1 MTEKKDLGHG
11 PVEEQPLTA
20 QQQQELH
27 EQEQYFRQAFCSVSC
42 PPLPESLSADA
53 MWEKICSGAGDH
65 QVTVDPAS
73 MQEET
78 AQQPQQETEAAPQKG
93 KVIPFPQ
100 RTGKKE
106 RARRRTLAVACT
118 LVLVVGLSVAY
129 WQLRGPLGQVQG
141 IVSGNSQAST
151 AESAESA
158 AAEATAADA
167 DTQTEESVEAVE
179 EAAAPMMAAPPE
191 EETAS
196 DETASG
202 GAGQTEQRSAETQD
216 AAIAPQSAQPQ
227 QEQATVHPKM
237 QQEQNETDSQR
248 EELRQRILASIDAGQ
263 QEQSA
268 EGNPDTGGSGQ
279 QQANQLTAQSAEA
292 TAEEPVEESVE
303 ESVEAVVPEQAET
316 TDDTQQSDSVSILKN
331 MMENAKENQPQSF
344 QLKNGSV
351 NYDPASGEVT
361 VMDLNQQQT
370 ATLSLPAGAQVF
382 ASDVTLAAIVPDE
395 QAQTVTLTLY
405 SVEDLQN
412 PQAVSTVTHQG
423 ELFDAYQSV
432 SDSYT
437 LVTSVWFDREQVE
450 GGNFLP
456 QVNGAELSPDQI
468 NIIEGY
474 EQGDQVNYLITTTIT
489 PDSVK
494 TRADLYLN

>member
-73 MQEET
+73 MQEELR
-78 AQQPQQETEAAPQKG
+78 QETEAAPQKG

-106 RARRRTLAVACT
+106 RARRRRTLAVACT

-167 DTQTEESVEAVE
+167 DTQTEESAEAVE

-191 EETAS
+191 KETAS

-248 EELRQRILASIDAGQ
+248 EELRQRILTSIDAGQ
-263 QEQSA
+263 QEQST
-268 EGNPDTGGSGQ
+268 EENPDTGGG

-303 ESVEAVVPEQAET
+303 AVVPEQAET
-316 TDDTQQSDSVSILKN
+316 TGDTQQGDSVSILKN
-331 MMENAKENQPQSF
+331 MMENAKESQPQSF

-351 NYDPASGEVT
+351 TYDPSSGEVT

-370 ATLSLPAGAQVF
+370 ATLTLPAGAQVF

>member
-1 MTEKKDLGHG
+1 MTEKKDLGYG
-11 PVEEQPLTA
+11 PVEEEPLSER
-20 QQQQELH
+20 QQQELH

-73 MQEET
+73 MQEELR
-78 AQQPQQETEAAPQKG
+78 QETEAAPQKG

-106 RARRRTLAVACT
+106 RARRRRTLAVACT

-151 AESAESA
+151 AESAESS

-167 DTQTEESVEAVE
+167 DTQTEESAEAVE

-227 QEQATVHPKM
+227 QEQATVHPKV

-263 QEQSA
+263 QEQST
-268 EGNPDTGGSGQ
+268 EGNPDTGGSSQ

-303 ESVEAVVPEQAET
+303 AVVPEQAET
-316 TDDTQQSDSVSILKN
+316 TGDTQQSDSVSILKN

-351 NYDPASGEVT
+351 TYDPSSGEVT

>member
-53 MWEKICSGAGDH
+53 MWEKICTGAGNH

-73 MQEET
+73 MQEEL
-78 AQQPQQETEAAPQKG
+78 QQETEAAPQKG

-106 RARRRTLAVACT
+106 RARRRRTLAVACT

-129 WQLRGPLGQVQG
+129 WQLQGPLGQMQDL
-141 IVSGNSQAST
+141 VSGNSQAST

-167 DTQTEESVEAVE
+167 DTQTEESAEAVE

-263 QEQSA
+263 QEQST

-303 ESVEAVVPEQAET
+303 AVVPEQEAET
-316 TDDTQQSDSVSILKN
+316 AGDTQEGGSVSILKN
-331 MMENAKENQPQSF
+331 MMENAKESQPQSF

-351 NYDPASGEVT
+351 TYDPSSGEVT

>member
-73 MQEET
+73 MQEELR
-78 AQQPQQETEAAPQKG
+78 QETEAAPQKG

-106 RARRRTLAVACT
+106 RARRRRTLAVACT

-129 WQLRGPLGQVQG
+129 WQLQGPLGQMQDL
-141 IVSGNSQAST
+141 VSSNSQAST

-167 DTQTEESVEAVE
+167 DTQTEESAEAVE

-263 QEQSA
+263 QEQST

-303 ESVEAVVPEQAET
+303 AVVPEQEAET
-316 TDDTQQSDSVSILKN
+316 AGDTQQSDSVSILKN

>member
-1 MTEKKDLGHG
+1 MTEKKDLGYG
-11 PVEEQPLTA
+11 PVEEEPLSER
-20 QQQQELH
+20 QQQELH

-73 MQEET
+73 MQEEL
-78 AQQPQQETEAAPQKG
+78 QQETEAAPQKG

-106 RARRRTLAVACT
+106 RARRRRTLAVACT

-129 WQLRGPLGQVQG
+129 WQLQGPLGQMQDL
-141 IVSGNSQAST
+141 VSSNSQAST

-158 AAEATAADA
+158 AAEVTAADA
-167 DTQTEESVEAVE
+167 DTQTEESAEAVE
-179 EAAAPMMAAPPE
+179 EAAMPMMAAPPE

-227 QEQATVHPKM
+227 QEQATVQPKM
-237 QQEQNETDSQR
+237 QPEQNETDSQR

-263 QEQSA
+263 QEQST
-268 EGNPDTGGSGQ
+268 EGNPDTGGSSQ

-303 ESVEAVVPEQAET
+303 ELVEAVVPEQAET

-331 MMENAKENQPQSF
+331 MMENAKETQPQSF

-456 QVNGAELSPDQI
+456 QVNGVELSPDQI

>member
-73 MQEET
+73 MQEELR
-78 AQQPQQETEAAPQKG
+78 QETEAAPQKG

-106 RARRRTLAVACT
+106 RARRRRTLAVACT

-141 IVSGNSQAST
+141 IVSGNSQASS
-151 AESAESA
+151 AESAESS

-167 DTQTEESVEAVE
+167 DTQTEESAEAVE

-263 QEQSA
+263 QEQST
-268 EGNPDTGGSGQ
+268 EGNPDTGGSSQ

-303 ESVEAVVPEQAET
+303 AVVPEQAET
-316 TDDTQQSDSVSILKN
+316 TGDTQQSDSVSILKN
-331 MMENAKENQPQSF
+331 MMENAKESQPQSF

-351 NYDPASGEVT
+351 TYDPSSGEVT

>member
-1 MTEKKDLGHG
+1 MTEKKDLGYG
-11 PVEEQPLTA
+11 PVEEEPLSER
-20 QQQQELH
+20 QQQELH

-106 RARRRTLAVACT
+106 RARRRRTLAVACT

-129 WQLRGPLGQVQG
+129 WQLQGPLGQMQDL
-141 IVSGNSQAST
+141 VSGNSQASS
-151 AESAESA
+151 AESAESS

-167 DTQTEESVEAVE
+167 DTQTEESAEAVE

-196 DETASG
+196 DGTASG

-227 QEQATVHPKM
+227 QEQATVQPKM

-263 QEQSA
+263 QEQST

-303 ESVEAVVPEQAET
+303 AVVPEQEAET
-316 TDDTQQSDSVSILKN
+316 AGDTQEGGSVSILKN

-456 QVNGAELSPDQI
+456 QVNGVELSPDQI

>member
-1 MTEKKDLGHG
+1 MTEKKDLGYG
-11 PVEEQPLTA
+11 PVEEEPLSER
-20 QQQQELH
+20 QQQELH

-106 RARRRTLAVACT
+106 RARRRRTLAVACT

-129 WQLRGPLGQVQG
+129 WQLQGPLGQMQDL
-141 IVSGNSQAST
+141 VSGNSQAST

-158 AAEATAADA
+158 TAEATTADA
-167 DTQTEESVEAVE
+167 DTQTEESAEAVE

-196 DETASG
+196 DEAASG

-263 QEQSA
+263 QEQST

-292 TAEEPVEESVE
+292 TAEEPVEEP
-303 ESVEAVVPEQAET
+303 VEAVVPEQAET

-331 MMENAKENQPQSF
+331 MMENAKESQPQSF

-351 NYDPASGEVT
+351 NYDPASGEVE

-437 LVTSVWFDREQVE
+437 LVTSVWFDWEQVE
-450 GGNFLP
+450 SGEFLP

>member
-73 MQEET
+73 MQEELR
-78 AQQPQQETEAAPQKG
+78 QETEAAPQKG

-106 RARRRTLAVACT
+106 RARRRRTLAVACT

-151 AESAESA
+151 AESAESS

-167 DTQTEESVEAVE
+167 DTQTEESAEAVE
-179 EAAAPMMAAPPE
+179 EAAAPMMAAPLE

-196 DETASG
+196 DEAASG

-227 QEQATVHPKM
+227 QEQATVQPKM

-263 QEQSA
+263 QEQST

-303 ESVEAVVPEQAET
+303 AGVPEQEAET
-316 TDDTQQSDSVSILKN
+316 AGDTPEGGSVSILKN

-351 NYDPASGEVT
+351 TYDPSSGEVE
-361 VMDLNQQQT
+361 VMDLNQQPA

-450 GGNFLP
+450 GGEFLP
-456 QVNGAELSPDQI
+456 QVNGVELSPDQI

>member
-1 MTEKKDLGHG
+1 MTEKKDLGYG
-11 PVEEQPLTA
+11 PVEEQPFTA

-73 MQEET
+73 MQEELR
-78 AQQPQQETEAAPQKG
+78 QETEAAPQKG

-106 RARRRTLAVACT
+106 RARRRRTLAVACT

-129 WQLRGPLGQVQG
+129 WQLQGPLGQMQDL
-141 IVSGNSQAST
+141 VSGNSQAST
-151 AESAESA
+151 AESAETA
-158 AAEATAADA
+158 TAEATAADA
-167 DTQTEESVEAVE
+167 DTQTEESAEAVE

-227 QEQATVHPKM
+227 QEQATVQPKTRE
-237 QQEQNETDSQR
+237 EQNQTDSRR

-263 QEQSA
+263 QEQST

-303 ESVEAVVPEQAET
+303 AVVPEQEAET
-316 TDDTQQSDSVSILKN
+316 AGDTQEGGSVSILKN
-331 MMENAKENQPQSF
+331 MMENAKESQPQSF

-450 GGNFLP
+450 GGEFLP
-456 QVNGAELSPDQI
+456 QVNGVELSPDQI

>member
-1 MTEKKDLGHG
+1 M
-11 PVEEQPLTA
+11 
-20 QQQQELH
+20 
-27 EQEQYFRQAFCSVSC
+27 
-42 PPLPESLSADA
+42 
-53 MWEKICSGAGDH
+53 
-65 QVTVDPAS
+65 
-73 MQEET
+73 
-78 AQQPQQETEAAPQKG
+78 
-93 KVIPFPQ
+93 
-100 RTGKKE
+100 
-106 RARRRTLAVACT
+106 
-118 LVLVVGLSVAY
+118 AY
-129 WQLRGPLGQVQG
+129 WQLQGPLGQMQDL
-141 IVSGNSQAST
+141 VSSNSQAST

-167 DTQTEESVEAVE
+167 DTQTEESAEAVE

-227 QEQATVHPKM
+227 QEQATVQPKM

-263 QEQSA
+263 QEQST

-303 ESVEAVVPEQAET
+303 AVVPEQAET
-316 TDDTQQSDSVSILKN
+316 TDDTQQSGSVSILKN
-331 MMENAKENQPQSF
+331 MMENAKESQPQSF

-351 NYDPASGEVT
+351 TYDPSSGEVE
-361 VMDLNQQQT
+361 VMDLNQQPA
-370 ATLSLPAGAQVF
+370 ATLTLPAGAQVF

>member
-73 MQEET
+73 LQEEF
-78 AQQPQQETEAAPQKG
+78 QQETEAAPQKG

-129 WQLRGPLGQVQG
+129 WQLQGPLGQMQDL
-141 IVSGNSQAST
+141 VSSNSQAST

-167 DTQTEESVEAVE
+167 DTQTEESAEAVE

-263 QEQSA
+263 QEQST
-268 EGNPDTGGSGQ
+268 EGNPDTGGSSQ

-303 ESVEAVVPEQAET
+303 AVVPEQEAET
-316 TDDTQQSDSVSILKN
+316 AGDTQEGGSVSILKN
-331 MMENAKENQPQSF
+331 MMENAKESQPQSF

-351 NYDPASGEVT
+351 TYDPSSGEVT

-370 ATLSLPAGAQVF
+370 ATLSLPEGAQVF

>member
-53 MWEKICSGAGDH
+53 MWERICSGAGDH

-73 MQEET
+73 MQEELR
-78 AQQPQQETEAAPQKG
+78 QETEAAPQKG

-106 RARRRTLAVACT
+106 RARRRRTLAVACT

-129 WQLRGPLGQVQG
+129 WQLQGPLGQMQDL
-141 IVSGNSQAST
+141 VSGNSQAST

-167 DTQTEESVEAVE
+167 DTQTEESAEAVE
-179 EAAAPMMAAPPE
+179 EAAVPMMAAPPE

-227 QEQATVHPKM
+227 QEQATVQPKM

-263 QEQSA
+263 QEQST

-303 ESVEAVVPEQAET
+303 AVVPEQEAET
-316 TDDTQQSDSVSILKN
+316 AGDTQEGGSVSILKN

-450 GGNFLP
+450 GGEFLP

>member
-1 MTEKKDLGHG
+1 MTEKKDLGYG
-11 PVEEQPLTA
+11 PVEEEPLSER
-20 QQQQELH
+20 QQQELH

-65 QVTVDPAS
+65 QVTVDPVS
-73 MQEET
+73 MQEEL
-78 AQQPQQETEAAPQKG
+78 QQETEAAPQKG

-106 RARRRTLAVACT
+106 RARRRRTLAVACT

-151 AESAESA
+151 AESAESS

-167 DTQTEESVEAVE
+167 DAQTEESAEAVE

-303 ESVEAVVPEQAET
+303 AVVPEQEAET
-316 TDDTQQSDSVSILKN
+316 AGDTQQGDSVSILKN

-351 NYDPASGEVT
+351 TYDPSSGEVE
-361 VMDLNQQQT
+361 VMDLNQQPA
-370 ATLSLPAGAQVF
+370 ATLTLPAGAQVF

-450 GGNFLP
+450 GGEFLP

>member
-53 MWEKICSGAGDH
+53 MWERICSGAGDH

-73 MQEET
+73 MQEELR
-78 AQQPQQETEAAPQKG
+78 QETEAAPQKG

-106 RARRRTLAVACT
+106 RARRRRTLAVACT

-151 AESAESA
+151 AESAESS

-167 DTQTEESVEAVE
+167 DTQTEESAEAVE

-227 QEQATVHPKM
+227 QEQATVQPKM

-263 QEQSA
+263 QEQST

-303 ESVEAVVPEQAET
+303 AVVPEQEAET
-316 TDDTQQSDSVSILKN
+316 AGDTQEGGSVSILKN
-331 MMENAKENQPQSF
+331 MMENAKESQPQSF

-361 VMDLNQQQT
+361 VMDLNQQPA
-370 ATLSLPAGAQVF
+370 ATLTLPAGAQVF

>member
-65 QVTVDPAS
+65 QVTVDPVS
-73 MQEET
+73 MQEEL
-78 AQQPQQETEAAPQKG
+78 QQETEAAPQKG

-106 RARRRTLAVACT
+106 RARRRRTLAVACT

-151 AESAESA
+151 AESAESS

-167 DTQTEESVEAVE
+167 DAQTEESAEAVE

-268 EGNPDTGGSGQ
+268 EGNPDTGGSSQ

-292 TAEEPVEESVE
+292 TAEEPVEEL
-303 ESVEAVVPEQAET
+303 VEAVVPEQEAET
-316 TDDTQQSDSVSILKN
+316 AGDTQEGGSVSILKN
-331 MMENAKENQPQSF
+331 MMENAKESQPQSF

-351 NYDPASGEVT
+351 TYDPSSGEVE
-361 VMDLNQQQT
+361 VMDLNQQPA
-370 ATLSLPAGAQVF
+370 ATLTLPAGAQVF

-450 GGNFLP
+450 GGEFLP

>member
-73 MQEET
+73 MQEELR
-78 AQQPQQETEAAPQKG
+78 QETEAAPQKG
-93 KVIPFPQ
+93 KVIPVPQ

-106 RARRRTLAVACT
+106 RARRRRTLAVACT

-167 DTQTEESVEAVE
+167 DTQTEESAEAVE

-191 EETAS
+191 KETAS

-202 GAGQTEQRSAETQD
+202 GAGQTEQRSAEPQD

-227 QEQATVHPKM
+227 QEQATVHPPM

-248 EELRQRILASIDAGQ
+248 EELRQRILTSIDAGQ
-263 QEQSA
+263 QEQST
-268 EGNPDTGGSGQ
+268 EENPDTGGG

-303 ESVEAVVPEQAET
+303 AVVPEQAET
-316 TDDTQQSDSVSILKN
+316 TGDTQQGDSVSILKN
-331 MMENAKENQPQSF
+331 MMENAKESQPQSF

-351 NYDPASGEVT
+351 TYDPSSGEVT

-370 ATLSLPAGAQVF
+370 ATLTLPAGAQVF

>member
-73 MQEET
+73 MQEELR
-78 AQQPQQETEAAPQKG
+78 QETEAAPQKG

-106 RARRRTLAVACT
+106 RARRRRTLAVACT

-151 AESAESA
+151 AESAETA
-158 AAEATAADA
+158 TAEATAADA
-167 DTQTEESVEAVE
+167 DTQTEESAEAVE

-227 QEQATVHPKM
+227 QEQATVQPKM

-263 QEQSA
+263 QEQST

-303 ESVEAVVPEQAET
+303 AVVPEQEAET
-316 TDDTQQSDSVSILKN
+316 AGDTQEGGSVSILKN

-351 NYDPASGEVT
+351 NYDPSSGEVT

>member
-1 MTEKKDLGHG
+1 MTEKKDLGYG
-11 PVEEQPLTA
+11 PVEEEPLSER
-20 QQQQELH
+20 QQQELH

-73 MQEET
+73 MQEEL
-78 AQQPQQETEAAPQKG
+78 QQETEAAPQKG

-106 RARRRTLAVACT
+106 RARRRRTLAVACT

-129 WQLRGPLGQVQG
+129 WQLQGPLGQMQDL
-141 IVSGNSQAST
+141 VSSNSQAST

-158 AAEATAADA
+158 AAEATATDADA
-167 DTQTEESVEAVE
+167 QTEESAEAVE

-191 EETAS
+191 KETAS

-263 QEQSA
+263 QEQST

-303 ESVEAVVPEQAET
+303 AVVPEQEAET
-316 TDDTQQSDSVSILKN
+316 AGDTQQGDSVSILKN

-351 NYDPASGEVT
+351 TYDPSSGEVE
-361 VMDLNQQQT
+361 VMDLNQQPA
-370 ATLSLPAGAQVF
+370 ATLTLPAGAQVF

-456 QVNGAELSPDQI
+456 QVNGVELSPDQI

>member
-73 MQEET
+73 MQEELR
-78 AQQPQQETEAAPQKG
+78 QETEAAPQKG

-106 RARRRTLAVACT
+106 RARRRRTLAVACT

-129 WQLRGPLGQVQG
+129 WQLQGPLGQMQDL
-141 IVSGNSQAST
+141 VSGNSQAST
-151 AESAESA
+151 AESAETA
-158 AAEATAADA
+158 TAEATAADA
-167 DTQTEESVEAVE
+167 DTQTEESAEAVE

-227 QEQATVHPKM
+227 QEQATVQPKM

-248 EELRQRILASIDAGQ
+248 EKLRQRILASIDAGQ
-263 QEQSA
+263 QEQST
-268 EGNPDTGGSGQ
+268 EGNPDTGGSSQ

-292 TAEEPVEESVE
+292 TAEEPVE

-474 EQGDQVNYLITTTIT
+474 EQGNQVNYLITTTIT

>member
-73 MQEET
+73 MQEELR
-78 AQQPQQETEAAPQKG
+78 QETEAAPQKG

-106 RARRRTLAVACT
+106 RARRRRTLAVACT

-129 WQLRGPLGQVQG
+129 WQLQGPLGQMQDL
-141 IVSGNSQAST
+141 VSGNSQAST

-167 DTQTEESVEAVE
+167 DTQTEESAEAVE

-263 QEQSA
+263 QEQST

-303 ESVEAVVPEQAET
+303 AVVPEQAET
-316 TDDTQQSDSVSILKN
+316 TGDTQQSDSVSILKN

-370 ATLSLPAGAQVF
+370 AALLLPAGAQVF

>member
-73 MQEET
+73 MQQELR
-78 AQQPQQETEAAPQKG
+78 QETEAAPQKG

-100 RTGKKE
+100 RTGKKA
-106 RARRRTLAVACT
+106 RARRRRTLAVACT

-141 IVSGNSQAST
+141 IVFGNSQAST

-167 DTQTEESVEAVE
+167 DTQTEESAEAVE

-248 EELRQRILASIDAGQ
+248 EELRQRILTSIDAGQ
-263 QEQSA
+263 QEQST
-268 EGNPDTGGSGQ
+268 EENPDTGGG

-303 ESVEAVVPEQAET
+303 AVVPEQEAET
-316 TDDTQQSDSVSILKN
+316 AGDTQEGGSVSILKN
-331 MMENAKENQPQSF
+331 MMENAKESQPQSF

-361 VMDLNQQQT
+361 VM
-370 ATLSLPAGAQVF
+370 
-382 ASDVTLAAIVPDE
+382 
-395 QAQTVTLTLY
+395 
-405 SVEDLQN
+405 
-412 PQAVSTVTHQG
+412 AVSYTH
-423 ELFDAYQSV
+423 LMLP
-432 SDSYT
+432 T
-437 LVTSVWFDREQVE
+437 TSRVVIS
-450 GGNFLP
+450 GG
-456 QVNGAELSPDQI
+456 G
-468 NIIEGY
+468 G
-474 EQGDQVNYLITTTIT
+474 
-489 PDSVK
+489 
-494 TRADLYLN
+494 

>member
-65 QVTVDPAS
+65 QVMVDPAS
-73 MQEET
+73 LGEQAPRQE
-78 AQQPQQETEAAPQKG
+78 QQASVQKG

-106 RARRRTLAVACT
+106 RARRRRTLAVACT

-129 WQLRGPLGQVQG
+129 WQLQGPLGQMQDL
-141 IVSGNSQAST
+141 VSGNSQAST
-151 AESAESA
+151 AESAETA
-158 AAEATAADA
+158 TAEATAADA
-167 DTQTEESVEAVE
+167 DTQTEESAEAVE

-196 DETASG
+196 DGTASG

-227 QEQATVHPKM
+227 QEQATVQPKM

-263 QEQSA
+263 QEQST

-303 ESVEAVVPEQAET
+303 AVVPEQEAET
-316 TDDTQQSDSVSILKN
+316 AGDTQQGDSVSILKN

-351 NYDPASGEVT
+351 TYDPSSGEVE
-361 VMDLNQQQT
+361 VMDLNQQPA
-370 ATLSLPAGAQVF
+370 ATLTLPAGAQVF

>member
-73 MQEET
+73 MQEELR
-78 AQQPQQETEAAPQKG
+78 QETEAAPQKG

-106 RARRRTLAVACT
+106 RARRRRTLAVACT

-129 WQLRGPLGQVQG
+129 WQLQGPLGQMQDL
-141 IVSGNSQAST
+141 VSGNSQAST

-167 DTQTEESVEAVE
+167 DTQTEESAEAVE

-227 QEQATVHPKM
+227 QEQTTVQPKM

-263 QEQSA
+263 QEQST

-303 ESVEAVVPEQAET
+303 AVVPEQEAET
-316 TDDTQQSDSVSILKN
+316 AGDTQEGGSVSILKN

-361 VMDLNQQQT
+361 VMDLNQQPA

-450 GGNFLP
+450 SGEFLP
-456 QVNGAELSPDQI
+456 QVNGVELSPDQI

>member
-73 MQEET
+73 MQEELR
-78 AQQPQQETEAAPQKG
+78 QETEAAPQKG

-106 RARRRTLAVACT
+106 RARRRRTLAVACT

-167 DTQTEESVEAVE
+167 DTQTEESAEAVE

-191 EETAS
+191 KETAS

-263 QEQSA
+263 QEQST

-303 ESVEAVVPEQAET
+303 AVVPEQEAET
-316 TDDTQQSDSVSILKN
+316 AGDTQEGGSVSILKN

-382 ASDVTLAAIVPDE
+382 ASDVTLAAIVPDA

-456 QVNGAELSPDQI
+456 QVNGAELSPNQI

>member
-1 MTEKKDLGHG
+1 MTEKKDLGYG
-11 PVEEQPLTA
+11 PVEEEPLSER
-20 QQQQELH
+20 QQQELH

-65 QVTVDPAS
+65 QVMVDPAS
-73 MQEET
+73 LGEQAPRQE
-78 AQQPQQETEAAPQKG
+78 QQASVQKG

-106 RARRRTLAVACT
+106 RARRRRTLAVACT

-151 AESAESA
+151 AESAESS

-167 DTQTEESVEAVE
+167 DAQTEESAEAVE

-303 ESVEAVVPEQAET
+303 AVVPEQEAET
-316 TDDTQQSDSVSILKN
+316 AGDTQQSDSVSILKN

-450 GGNFLP
+450 GGEFLP
-456 QVNGAELSPDQI
+456 QVNGVELSPDQI

>member
-42 PPLPESLSADA
+42 PALPKGLSADA

-65 QVTVDPAS
+65 QVTVDPVS
-73 MQEET
+73 MQEEL
-78 AQQPQQETEAAPQKG
+78 QQETEAAPQKG

-106 RARRRTLAVACT
+106 RARRRRTLAVACT

-151 AESAESA
+151 AESAESS

-167 DTQTEESVEAVE
+167 DAQTEESAEAVE

-303 ESVEAVVPEQAET
+303 AVVPEQEAET
-316 TDDTQQSDSVSILKN
+316 AGDTQQSDSVSILKN

-351 NYDPASGEVT
+351 TYDPSSGEVE
-361 VMDLNQQQT
+361 VMDLNQQPA
-370 ATLSLPAGAQVF
+370 ATLTLPAGAQVF

-456 QVNGAELSPDQI
+456 QVNGVELSPDQI

>member
-53 MWEKICSGAGDH
+53 MWEKICTGAGDH

-73 MQEET
+73 MQEEL
-78 AQQPQQETEAAPQKG
+78 QQETEAAPQNG

-106 RARRRTLAVACT
+106 RARRRRTLAVACT

-129 WQLRGPLGQVQG
+129 WQLQGPLGQMQDL
-141 IVSGNSQAST
+141 VSSNSQAST

-167 DTQTEESVEAVE
+167 DTQTEESAEAVE

-227 QEQATVHPKM
+227 QEQATVQPKM

-263 QEQSA
+263 QEQST
-268 EGNPDTGGSGQ
+268 EGNPDTGGSSQ

-303 ESVEAVVPEQAET
+303 AVVPEQAET
-316 TDDTQQSDSVSILKN
+316 TGDTQQSDSVSILKN

-412 PQAVSTVTHQG
+412 PQVVSTVTHQG

>member
-42 PPLPESLSADA
+42 PALPKGLSADA

-65 QVTVDPAS
+65 QVTVDPVS
-73 MQEET
+73 MQEEL
-78 AQQPQQETEAAPQKG
+78 QQETEAAPQKG

-106 RARRRTLAVACT
+106 RARRRRTLAVACT

-129 WQLRGPLGQVQG
+129 WQLQGLLGQMQDL
-141 IVSGNSQAST
+141 VSSNSQAST

-167 DTQTEESVEAVE
+167 DTQTEESAEAVE

-263 QEQSA
+263 QEQST

-303 ESVEAVVPEQAET
+303 AGVPEQEAET
-316 TDDTQQSDSVSILKN
+316 AGDTQEGGSVSVLKN
-331 MMENAKENQPQSF
+331 MMENAKESQPQSF

-489 PDSVK
+489 LDSVK

>member
-1 MTEKKDLGHG
+1 MTEKKDLGYG
-11 PVEEQPLTA
+11 PVEEEPLTA

-73 MQEET
+73 MQEELR
-78 AQQPQQETEAAPQKG
+78 QETEAAPQKG

-106 RARRRTLAVACT
+106 RARRRRTLAVACT

-129 WQLRGPLGQVQG
+129 WQLQGPLGQMQDL
-141 IVSGNSQAST
+141 VSGNSQAST
-151 AESAESA
+151 AESAETA
-158 AAEATAADA
+158 TAEATAADA
-167 DTQTEESVEAVE
+167 DTQTEESAEAVE

-196 DETASG
+196 DGTASG

-227 QEQATVHPKM
+227 QEQATVQPKM

-263 QEQSA
+263 QEQST

-303 ESVEAVVPEQAET
+303 AVVPEQAET
-316 TDDTQQSDSVSILKN
+316 TGDTQQSDSVSILKN

-456 QVNGAELSPDQI
+456 QVNGVELSPDQI

>member
-1 MTEKKDLGHG
+1 
-11 PVEEQPLTA
+11 
-20 QQQQELH
+20 
-27 EQEQYFRQAFCSVSC
+27 
-42 PPLPESLSADA
+42 
-53 MWEKICSGAGDH
+53 
-65 QVTVDPAS
+65 
-73 MQEET
+73 
-78 AQQPQQETEAAPQKG
+78 
-93 KVIPFPQ
+93 
-100 RTGKKE
+100 
-106 RARRRTLAVACT
+106 
-118 LVLVVGLSVAY
+118 
-129 WQLRGPLGQVQG
+129 
-141 IVSGNSQAST
+141 
-151 AESAESA
+151 
-158 AAEATAADA
+158 
-167 DTQTEESVEAVE
+167 
-179 EAAAPMMAAPPE
+179 MMAAPPE

-263 QEQSA
+263 QEQST
-268 EGNPDTGGSGQ
+268 EGNPDTGGSSQ

-303 ESVEAVVPEQAET
+303 AVVPEQEAET
-316 TDDTQQSDSVSILKN
+316 AGDTQEGGSVSILKN

-351 NYDPASGEVT
+351 NYDPASGEVE
-361 VMDLNQQQT
+361 VMDLNQQPA
-370 ATLSLPAGAQVF
+370 ATLTLPAGAQVF
-382 ASDVTLAAIVPDE
+382 VSDVTLAAIVPDE

-450 GGNFLP
+450 SGEFLP
-456 QVNGAELSPDQI
+456 QVNGVELSPDQI

>member
-73 MQEET
+73 MQEELR
-78 AQQPQQETEAAPQKG
+78 QETEAAPQKG

-106 RARRRTLAVACT
+106 RARRRRTLAVACT

-151 AESAESA
+151 AESAESS

-167 DTQTEESVEAVE
+167 DTQTEESAEAVE

-216 AAIAPQSAQPQ
+216 TAIAPQSAQPQ

-263 QEQSA
+263 QEQST

-303 ESVEAVVPEQAET
+303 AVVPEQEAET
-316 TDDTQQSDSVSILKN
+316 AGDTQEGGSVSILKN

-437 LVTSVWFDREQVE
+437 LVTSVWLDREQVE

-474 EQGDQVNYLITTTIT
+474 EQGNQVNYLITTTIT

>member
-1 MTEKKDLGHG
+1 MTEKKDLGYG
-11 PVEEQPLTA
+11 PVEEEPLSER
-20 QQQQELH
+20 QQQELH

-73 MQEET
+73 MQEEL
-78 AQQPQQETEAAPQKG
+78 QQETEAAPQKG

-106 RARRRTLAVACT
+106 RARRRRTLAVACT

-151 AESAESA
+151 AESAETA
-158 AAEATAADA
+158 TAEATAADA
-167 DTQTEESVEAVE
+167 DTQTEESAEAVE

-227 QEQATVHPKM
+227 QEQATVQPKM

-263 QEQSA
+263 QEQST

-303 ESVEAVVPEQAET
+303 AVVPEQAET
-316 TDDTQQSDSVSILKN
+316 TGDTQQSDSVSILKN

-351 NYDPASGEVT
+351 TYDPSSGEVE
-361 VMDLNQQQT
+361 VMDLNQQPA
-370 ATLSLPAGAQVF
+370 ATLTLPAGAQVF

-456 QVNGAELSPDQI
+456 QVNGAELSPNQI

>member
-1 MTEKKDLGHG
+1 MTEKKDLGYG
-11 PVEEQPLTA
+11 PVEEEPLSER
-20 QQQQELH
+20 QQQELH

-65 QVTVDPAS
+65 QVMVDPAS
-73 MQEET
+73 LGEQAPRQE
-78 AQQPQQETEAAPQKG
+78 QQASVQKG

-106 RARRRTLAVACT
+106 RARRRRTLAVACT

-151 AESAESA
+151 AESAETA
-158 AAEATAADA
+158 TAEATAADA
-167 DTQTEESVEAVE
+167 DTQTEESAEAVE

-216 AAIAPQSAQPQ
+216 AAIALQSAQPQ

-263 QEQSA
+263 QEQST

-316 TDDTQQSDSVSILKN
+316 TGDTQQSDSVSILKN

-361 VMDLNQQQT
+361 VMDLNQQPA
-370 ATLSLPAGAQVF
+370 ATLTLPAGAQVF

-450 GGNFLP
+450 GGEFLP

>member
-1 MTEKKDLGHG
+1 MTEKKDLGYG
-11 PVEEQPLTA
+11 PVEEEPLSER
-20 QQQQELH
+20 QQQELH

-65 QVTVDPAS
+65 QVMVDPAS
-73 MQEET
+73 LGEQAPRQE
-78 AQQPQQETEAAPQKG
+78 QQASVQKG

-106 RARRRTLAVACT
+106 RARRRRTLAVACT

-151 AESAESA
+151 AESAETA
-158 AAEATAADA
+158 TAEATAADA
-167 DTQTEESVEAVE
+167 DTQTEESAEAVE

-216 AAIAPQSAQPQ
+216 AAIALQSAQPQ

-263 QEQSA
+263 QEQST

-316 TDDTQQSDSVSILKN
+316 TGDTQQSDSVSILKN

-351 NYDPASGEVT
+351 TYDPASGEVT

-450 GGNFLP
+450 GGEFLP

>member
-1 MTEKKDLGHG
+1 MTEKKDMSHSSM
-11 PVEEQPLTA
+11 EEQPLTA

-65 QVTVDPAS
+65 QVMVDPAS
-73 MQEET
+73 LGEQAPRQE
-78 AQQPQQETEAAPQKG
+78 QQASVQKG

-106 RARRRTLAVACT
+106 RARRRRTLAVACT

-129 WQLRGPLGQVQG
+129 WQLQGPLGQMQDL
-141 IVSGNSQAST
+141 VSSNSQAST
-151 AESAESA
+151 AESAESS

-167 DTQTEESVEAVE
+167 DTQTEESAEAVE

-237 QQEQNETDSQR
+237 QPEQNETDSQR

-263 QEQSA
+263 QEQST

-303 ESVEAVVPEQAET
+303 AVVPEQEAET
-316 TDDTQQSDSVSILKN
+316 AGDTQEGGSVSILKN
-331 MMENAKENQPQSF
+331 MMENAKESQPQSF

-351 NYDPASGEVT
+351 NYDPASGEVE
-361 VMDLNQQQT
+361 VMDLNQQPA
-370 ATLSLPAGAQVF
+370 ATLTLPAGAQVF

-456 QVNGAELSPDQI
+456 QVNGVELSPDQI

>member
-73 MQEET
+73 MQEELR
-78 AQQPQQETEAAPQKG
+78 QETEAAPQKG

-106 RARRRTLAVACT
+106 RARRRRTLAVACT

-129 WQLRGPLGQVQG
+129 WQLQGPLGQMQDL
-141 IVSGNSQAST
+141 VSGNSQAST

-167 DTQTEESVEAVE
+167 DTQTEESAEAVE
-179 EAAAPMMAAPPE
+179 EAAVPMMAAPPE

-227 QEQATVHPKM
+227 QEQATVQPKM

-263 QEQSA
+263 QEQST

-303 ESVEAVVPEQAET
+303 AVVPEQEAET
-316 TDDTQQSDSVSILKN
+316 AGDTQEGGSVSILKN

-456 QVNGAELSPDQI
+456 QVNGVELSPDQI

>member
-73 MQEET
+73 MQEEL
-78 AQQPQQETEAAPQKG
+78 QQETEAAPQKG

-106 RARRRTLAVACT
+106 RARRRRTLAVACT

-151 AESAESA
+151 AESAETA
-158 AAEATAADA
+158 TAEATAADA
-167 DTQTEESVEAVE
+167 DTQTEESAEAVE

-227 QEQATVHPKM
+227 QEQATVQPKM

-263 QEQSA
+263 QEQST

-303 ESVEAVVPEQAET
+303 AVVPEQEAET
-316 TDDTQQSDSVSILKN
+316 AGDTQEGGSVSILKN
-331 MMENAKENQPQSF
+331 MMENAKESQPQSF

-351 NYDPASGEVT
+351 TYDPSSGEVE
-361 VMDLNQQQT
+361 VMDLNQQPA
-370 ATLSLPAGAQVF
+370 ATLTLPAGAQVF

-456 QVNGAELSPDQI
+456 QVNGVELSPDQI

-494 TRADLYLN
+494 IRADLYLN

>member
-73 MQEET
+73 MQEELR
-78 AQQPQQETEAAPQKG
+78 QETEAAPQKG

-106 RARRRTLAVACT
+106 RARRRRTLAVACT

-129 WQLRGPLGQVQG
+129 WQLQGPLGQMQDL
-141 IVSGNSQAST
+141 VSSNSQAST

-167 DTQTEESVEAVE
+167 DTQTEESAEAVE

-191 EETAS
+191 KETAS
-196 DETASG
+196 DETASS

-263 QEQSA
+263 QEQST

-303 ESVEAVVPEQAET
+303 AVVPEQEAET
-316 TDDTQQSDSVSILKN
+316 AGDTQEGGSVSILKN
-331 MMENAKENQPQSF
+331 MMENAKESQPQSF

-456 QVNGAELSPDQI
+456 QVNGVELSPI
-468 NIIEGY
+468 RSTLSRGMSRGIRS
-474 EQGDQVNYLITTTIT
+474 TT
-489 PDSVK
+489 
-494 TRADLYLN
+494 